1 MIIVKRKGGKSSKG
15 NKKNVWEEPYKPKIK
30 MTQEELDG
38 ESEQTK
44 EVRRTRGKPPKKC
57 LAVDDS
63 PERDPVESFIEN
75 KKNESL
81 KFAEEVLKSFDQ
93 DEDRPDKERR
103 RKDKKKRRRE
113 NDDDFSQPN
122 TKTPRIVIK
131 FSKNKEPPKN
141 IPKDNGLLKP
151 PIQKPVEAE
160 MQQKLP
166 KLKIKSLI
174 DPSMT

>member
-1 MIIVKRKGGKSSKG
+1 MG
-15 NKKNVWEEPYKPKIK
+15 
-30 MTQEELDG
+30 
-38 ESEQTK
+38 
-44 EVRRTRGKPPKKC
+44 
-57 LAVDDS
+57 
-63 PERDPVESFIEN
+63 DPVESFIEN

-131 FSKNKEPPKN
+131 FSKNKDPPKN
-141 IPKDNGLLKP
+141 IPKDNNGLTKP
-151 PIQKPVEAE
+151 AVQKAGDSD
-160 MQQKLP
+160 MQKKLP
-166 KLKIKSLI
+166 KLKIKN
-174 DPSMT
+174 